1 LSCLPPAPYSLARI
15 AGVPWTEAE
24 HRLFLVG
31 LQKLG
36 KADAAEAFM
45 KQALE
50 LLKHAAKH
58 APAMLAHRAGMLE
71 CLASITRKRGEA
83 GDA

>member
-1 LSCLPPAPYSLARI
+1 MCALGRSELRGSCLPPAPYSLARI

-36 KADAAEAFM
+36 KARASVER
-45 KQALE
+45 
-50 LLKHAAKH
+50 
-58 APAMLAHRAGMLE
+58 APQGGR
-71 CLASITRKRGEA
+71 
-83 GDA
+83 